1 MYNKIILFSSL
12 LIASNFVLA
21 EGLVEGAA
29 KQMVKDKATSAAS
42 DAVGETP
49 AGAALNKASALKDA
63 ADSAPSLAT
72 DPVGAVKT
80 KVKEKATEKAF
91 DMVH

>member
-42 DAVGETP
+42 DVVGETP
-49 AGAALNKASALKDA
+49 AGAALGKASALKDA
-63 ADSAPSLAT
+63 ADTVPSVAT
-72 DPVGAVKT
+72 DPVGAVKA
-80 KVKEKATEKAF
+80 KVKEEAADKALK
-91 DMVH
+91 MVH